1 MNIHPVQTQND
12 LEDFIGLPYEL
23 YRDDP
28 IWVPPLRSEQQAQ
41 FDRLKNPM
49 LDHCETGLFLLRD
62 GKQLAGR
69 IAAFTDQLA
78 LNHWKQP
85 VGLFGSYEC
94 IEDAEGSAMLLDAAR
109 VWLRAH
115 GMQRMRGPWSF
126 ASQEWGLEIEGGNV
140 PPVLM
145 APHNPAYYPAQLEA
159 FGLAKIKDLLAYY
172 VDAREGY
179 TFPERF
185 LQLTDKVQQRYGIR
199 VRMLDMKRIE
209 EDVQRVVEVSNLS
222 IADNWGY
229 YPVTVDEGKAM
240 ARDLKQI
247 IHPKGVLFAE
257 DSQGRPVGFAI
268 ALPDVNVLL
277 NGMNGRM
284 LPFGWLKLA
293 WGLPRLKQYRM
304 WALGVIPEYQG
315 KAIDTLLYRRL
326 YEELFSPELRMEVNY
341 VLEDN
346 ERMNNALIKLG
357 VKPLRRYRVY
367 ETGI

>member
-1 MNIHPVQTQND
+1 MKIYPVQTQKD

-23 YRDDP
+23 YRDDL
-28 IWVPPLRSEQQAQ
+28 IWIPPLRSEQQAQ

-49 LDHCETGLFLLRD
+49 LDHCETVLFLLRD

-109 VWLRAH
+109 GWLRAH

-126 ASQEWGLEIEGGNV
+126 ASQEWGLEIEGGHI

-185 LQLTDKVQQRYGIR
+185 LLLTDKVQQRYGIR
-199 VRMLDMKRIE
+199 VRTLDMKHIE

-315 KAIDTLLYRRL
+315 RAIDTLLYRRL

>member
-1 MNIHPVQTQND
+1 MKIYPVQTQKD
-12 LEDFIGLPYEL
+12 LEDFIGLPYEF
-23 YRDDP
+23 YQDDP
-28 IWVPPLRSEQQAQ
+28 IWIPPLRSEQQAQ

-49 LDHCETGLFLLRD
+49 LDHCETGLFLLRN

-78 LNHWKQP
+78 LKHWKQP

-109 VWLRAH
+109 GWLKAH

-126 ASQEWGLEIEGGNV
+126 ASQEWGLEIEGGNI

-145 APHNPAYYPAQLEA
+145 APHNPAYYPAQLET

-199 VRMLDMKRIE
+199 VRTLDMKRIE
-209 EDVQRVVEVSNLS
+209 EDVQTVVEVSNLS

-257 DSQGRPVGFAI
+257 DSKGRAVGFAI

-277 NGMNGRM
+277 KGMNGRL

-293 WGLPRLKQYRM
+293 RGLPRLKQYRM

-346 ERMNNALIKLG
+346 ERMNNALLKLG

>member
-1 MNIHPVQTQND
+1 VQSKSD
-12 LEDFIGLPYEL
+12 LELFINLPYDL
-23 YRDDP
+23 YRSDP
-28 IWVPPLRSEQQAQ
+28 VWVPPLKDEQRAQ
-41 FDRLKNPM
+41 VVAKTNPM
-49 LDHCETGLFLLRD
+49 LDHCETQLFLLRS
-62 GKQLAGR
+62 GKHIIGR
-69 IAAFTDQLA
+69 VAAFIDRLA
-78 LNHWKQP
+78 VAHWQQP

-94 IEDAEGSAMLLDAAR
+94 IEDQEASRMLLEVAQRWLQAR
-109 VWLRAH
+109 
-115 GMQRMRGPWSF
+115 GMTSMRGPWSF
-126 ASQEWGLEIEGGNV
+126 ASQEWGLEIEGGSI

-159 FGLAKIKDLLAYY
+159 FGLRKVKDLLAYY

-179 TFPERF
+179 TFPARF
-185 LQLTDKVQQRYGIR
+185 LELTDKVQARYGIR
-199 VRMLDMKRIE
+199 VRCVDMKHIE
-209 EDVQRVVEVSNLS
+209 RDVQTIVELSNAS

-257 DSQGRPVGFAI
+257 DAAGRAVGFAI

-277 NGMNGRM
+277 KGMGGKM
-284 LPFGWLKLA
+284 LPFGWLKLL

-304 WALGVIPEYQG
+304 WALGVIPEVQG
-315 KAIDTLLYRRL
+315 RAIDTLLYRRL
-326 YEELFSPELRMEVNY
+326 YEELFSPTLRMEVNY

-346 ERMNNALIKLG
+346 ERMNNALLKLN

-367 ETGI
+367 EKGI